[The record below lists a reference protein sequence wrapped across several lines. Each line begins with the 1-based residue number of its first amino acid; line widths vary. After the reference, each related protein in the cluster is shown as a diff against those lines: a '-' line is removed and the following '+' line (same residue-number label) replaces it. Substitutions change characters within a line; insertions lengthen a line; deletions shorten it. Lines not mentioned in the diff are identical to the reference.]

1 MKSRSDPRERETINM
16 TLATS
21 SSIHQ
26 AQRYCEDRQAEIRHD
41 AERTR
46 IGVPKA
52 FAPPDVLPVGVDD
65 LTPAKAQ
72 PSGDHKDQRPRSL
85 IDGILSRFLPIR
97 PVGA

>member
-1 MKSRSDPRERETINM
+1 M

-26 AQRYCEDRQAEIRHD
+26 AKRYCEDRQAEIRHD

-52 FAPPDVLPVGVDD
+52 IAPPVVLPKGVDD
-65 LTPAKAQ
+65 LTPA
-72 PSGDHKDQRPRSL
+72 SL
-85 IDGILSRFLPIR
+85 SPEGSLLRDPWLDRILSRLIP
-97 PVGA
+97 A

>member
-1 MKSRSDPRERETINM
+1 MKSRSDPKGTERSSM

-26 AQRYCEDRQAEIRHD
+26 AKRYCEDRQAEIRHD

-52 FAPPDVLPVGVDD
+52 IAPPDVLPKGVDD
-65 LTPAKAQ
+65 LTP
-72 PSGDHKDQRPRSL
+72 SSL
-85 IDGILSRFLPIR
+85 SPDGTLHRDPWLERVLSRLLP
-97 PVGA
+97 A